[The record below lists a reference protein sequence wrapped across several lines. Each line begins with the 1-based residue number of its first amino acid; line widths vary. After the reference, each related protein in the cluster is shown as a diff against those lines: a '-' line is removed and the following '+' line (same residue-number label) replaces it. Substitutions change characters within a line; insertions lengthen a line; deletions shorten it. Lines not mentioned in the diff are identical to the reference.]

1 MIKDW
6 VQGEEVGRGR
16 DRISKKRRSG
26 RFQKSFSVRGIG
38 CEVKEIYFLIVLEKN
53 RLYRVFHFYLK
64 KLIKFFHVLFFFT
77 FSNLIFILIYCHVHK
92 HLSFTNFDNLRR
104 KFQAEK
110 NGDKKGQYK
119 SYANGLALG

>member
-64 KLIKFFHVLFFFT
+64 KLIKFFHVFFFFT
-77 FSNLIFILIYCHVHK
+77 FSM
-92 HLSFTNFDNLRR
+92 
-104 KFQAEK
+104 
-110 NGDKKGQYK
+110 
-119 SYANGLALG
+119 